1 MKNMKKL
8 LTALAL
14 TAFLSGTA
22 FANSCPMHVQKI
34 DAALATSTASDEVK
48 AQAQALRDEGQSLH
62 DSGDHAGSMAKLAE
76 AETLLGIAQ

>member
-1 MKNMKKL
+1 MKKL

-14 TAFLSGTA
+14 TALLSGTA

-48 AQAQALRDEGQSLH
+48 AQAQALRDEGKALH